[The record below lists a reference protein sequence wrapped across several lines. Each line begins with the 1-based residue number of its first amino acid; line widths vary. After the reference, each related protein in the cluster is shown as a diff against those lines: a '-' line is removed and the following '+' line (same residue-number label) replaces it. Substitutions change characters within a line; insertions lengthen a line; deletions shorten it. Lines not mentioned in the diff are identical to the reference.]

1 MSFGGFDKVKHPGP
15 GQSEAYYGYTC
26 GHCGREVSGIVV
38 ATYQY
43 GDHVDWLL
51 CPSCGK
57 GSVHSDG
64 VFPRPVYGV
73 EIDGLPDMVKKAYQ
87 EARNCMSVTSYTA
100 CELICR
106 SILMH
111 VSVEKGADIN
121 QSFEAYVSFLEKNG
135 YITPVMKDWVKLIK
149 EHGNKAA
156 HKLESPDR
164 NRAECTFMFTLEL
177 LRLIY
182 EMNHVAGKYISKK

>member
-1 MSFGGFDKVKHPGP
+1 MSFGGYDKVHHPSLDK
-15 GQSEAYYGYTC
+15 SEAYYVYTC

-38 ATYQY
+38 AIYQY

-57 GSVHSDG
+57 GSVHSDDI
-64 VFPRPVYGV
+64 FPRPVYGV
-73 EIDGLPDMVKKAYQ
+73 DIDGLPAMVQQAYQ
-87 EARNCMSVTSYTA
+87 EARNCMSVNSYTA

-106 SILMH
+106 NILMH
-111 VSVEKGADIN
+111 VAVEKGADEN
-121 QSFEAYVSFLEKNG
+121 QSFEAYILYLEKNG
-135 YITPVMKDWVKLIK
+135 YVTPPMKEWVKLIK

-156 HKLESPDR
+156 HRLELPNR

-182 EMNHVAGKYISKK
+182 EMNHVASKFTSKK